1 MKIGNYLIYL
11 AHTNSDV
18 YNELILSVYSFK
30 RYHHDNKIKIIIYT
44 DNENYLKDYL
54 NAFDI
59 IYVSINHETINS
71 WLGGKHGVCKTKIAC
86 LLDASKRFTGNF
98 LLVDT
103 ATYFTNHSIH
113 LFQQV
118 QALRLALH
126 VFEKQLDRSGNYK
139 GLYGKGIVINGRTY
153 LLTSK
158 TEIWNTG
165 VIGISSYQNFLL
177 EEANLLCDYMY
188 KLNHTN
194 VAEQVALSV
203 VFQKENKIVNA
214 DYAIFH
220 YANLKEI
227 RPELNRLLSKP
238 EAKTNT
244 YLQTLVRSVN
254 PKYIWHEKLEWKRQN
269 RFRMPLFKLFNIPF
283 RLHPIKIYI

>member
-118 QALRLALH
+118 QAFRLALH

-165 VIGISSYQNFLL
+165 VIGISS
-177 EEANLLCDYMY
+177 
-188 KLNHTN
+188 
-194 VAEQVALSV
+194 
-203 VFQKENKIVNA
+203 
-214 DYAIFH
+214 IFH